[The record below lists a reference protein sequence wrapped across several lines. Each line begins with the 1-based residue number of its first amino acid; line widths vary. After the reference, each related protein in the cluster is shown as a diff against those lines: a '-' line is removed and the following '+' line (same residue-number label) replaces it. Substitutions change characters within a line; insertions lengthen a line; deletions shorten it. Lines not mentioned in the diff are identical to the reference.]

1 MLFLQSF
8 LFVGVKII
16 LPTEKC
22 LIWFGVV
29 MKKIIGYLKEIN
41 RQRNY
46 KTKELKRRLT
56 LLSLSRQLHD
66 KRQEKID
73 VSSVKRILFPFV
85 DLGIGDAV
93 CHTGTW
99 RNLKDAG
106 YQLQVIVEERNRDLF
121 EKMTDI
127 DEVYVVDINNIS
139 AMKDIETDL
148 VISHYSWMKRKEL
161 FNTQILAKIH
171 YKYAIGF
178 GGWLDK
184 PYNLMLPVSP
194 EFHITHPQ
202 NKILNA
208 LNVKPASLNYS
219 LPLLPEHDDFIE
231 NYLQPHAGKKIVV
244 LNPFA
249 SVAERSLSQPQ
260 LEKLANGI
268 VQCPDTQVFIIGEG
282 KKLVDLA
289 FDNEKI
295 TICRFKSLWDAITL
309 IKKADLVVSVDTAI
323 VHIACAFDKKL
334 IAIYFSMLLDHNKN
348 FEGNTIFAP
357 IGKNSEQLIF
367 DKRQNKIN
375 IDDISSK
382 VLSKL
387 AYDKPAKQ

>member
-1 MLFLQSF
+1 
-8 LFVGVKII
+8 
-16 LPTEKC
+16 
-22 LIWFGVV
+22 

-46 KTKELKRRLT
+46 KTKELKRRLQ
-56 LLSLSRQLHD
+56 LLSLSRQLQD

-73 VSSVKRILFPFV
+73 VSSVKKILFPFV

-106 YQLQVIVEERNRDLF
+106 YLLQVIVEERNRDLF

-127 DEVYVVDINNIS
+127 DEVYVVDINNIKK
-139 AMKDIETDL
+139 MKDIETDL

-161 FNTQILAKIH
+161 FNTKLLAKIH

-202 NKILNA
+202 KKILSA
-208 LNVKPASLNYS
+208 LNIKPTSLSYS
-219 LPLLPEHDDFIE
+219 LPVLPEHEVFIDDF
-231 NYLQPHAGKKIVV
+231 LQPHAGKKIVV

-249 SVAERSLSQPQ
+249 SVAERSLSLPQ
-260 LEKLANGI
+260 LEKLAIDI
-268 VQCPDTQVFIIGEG
+268 VQHPDTQVFIIGEG
-282 KKLVDLA
+282 KKLADLA
-289 FDNEKI
+289 FDDEKI
-295 TICRFKSLWDAITL
+295 TVCRFKSLWDAIML

-323 VHIACAFDKKL
+323 VHIACAFDKKI

-348 FEGNTIFAP
+348 FEGNTIFSP
-357 IGKNSEQLIF
+357 TGENSEQLIF
-367 DKRQNKIN
+367 DKRHNKIN

-382 VLSKL
+382 VLNKL
-387 AYDKPAKQ
+387 SNDSSAL

>member
-1 MLFLQSF
+1 
-8 LFVGVKII
+8 
-16 LPTEKC
+16 
-22 LIWFGVV
+22 

-41 RQRNY
+41 RQRNH

-56 LLSLSRQLHD
+56 LLSVSRRLQD

-99 RNLKDAG
+99 RSLKEAG
-106 YQLQVIVEERNRDLF
+106 YTLQVIVEERNRDLF

-127 DEVYVVDINNIS
+127 DEVYIADINNIP
-139 AMKDIETDL
+139 AMKTIETDL

-161 FNTQILAKIH
+161 FNTQLLHKIH

-184 PYNLMLPVSP
+184 PYNLMLPINS

-202 NKILNA
+202 KEILNV
-208 LNVKPASLNYS
+208 LNVKPDFLRYS
-219 LPLLPEHDDFIE
+219 LPVVPEHEDFIE
-231 NYLQPHAGKKIVV
+231 RYLKPHEGKKIVV

-249 SVAERSLSQPQ
+249 SVSERSLSQTQ
-260 LEKLANGI
+260 LEKLAHDI
-268 VQCPDTQVFIIGEG
+268 AQHQDTHVFIIGEG
-282 KKLVDLA
+282 KKLADLS
-289 FDNEKI
+289 FDNTNI
-295 TICRFKSLWDAITL
+295 TVCRFKSLWDAITL

-323 VHIACAFDKKL
+323 VHIACAFDKSL

-348 FEGNTIFAP
+348 FEGNTIFSP
-357 IGKNSEQLIF
+357 VGEHSEQLIY
-367 DKRQNKIN
+367 DKRHNKIDIN
-375 IDDISSK
+375 DISAK
-382 VLSKL
+382 VLNKL
-387 AYDKPAKQ
+387 SQDSSAA

>member
-1 MLFLQSF
+1 M
-8 LFVGVKII
+8 
-16 LPTEKC
+16 
-22 LIWFGVV
+22 
-29 MKKIIGYLKEIN
+29 
-41 RQRNY
+41 
-46 KTKELKRRLT
+46 
-56 LLSLSRQLHD
+56 
-66 KRQEKID
+66 ID
-73 VSSVKRILFPFV
+73 VSSVKKILFPFV

-121 EKMTDI
+121 EKMKYI
-127 DEVYVVDINNIS
+127 DEVYVVDINNIKKI
-139 AMKDIETDL
+139 KDIETDL

-161 FNTQILAKIH
+161 FNTQILAMIH

-202 NKILNA
+202 KKILNA
-208 LNVKPASLNYS
+208 LNVKPTLLNYS
-219 LPLLPEHDDFIE
+219 LPVLPEHEEFID
-231 NYLQPHAGKKIVV
+231 NYLQSHAGKKIVV

-249 SVAERSLSQPQ
+249 SVAERSLSLPQ
-260 LEKLANGI
+260 LDKLANEI
-268 VQCPDTQVFIIGEG
+268 AQYPDAQVFIIGEG
-282 KKLVDLA
+282 KKLADLT
-289 FDNEKI
+289 FDDEKI
-295 TICRFKSLWDAITL
+295 TVCCFKSLWDAIAL

-334 IAIYFSMLLDHNKN
+334 IAVYFSMLLDHNSN
-348 FEGNTIFAP
+348 FEGNTIFSP
-357 IGKNSEQLIF
+357 VGKNSVQLIY
-367 DKRQNKIN
+367 DKRHNKIN

-382 VLSKL
+382 VMSKL
-387 AYDKPAKQ
+387 SQDNSSK